1 MLMGEYLH
9 SVDVK
14 GRIILPVDFREELGT
29 TFVITK
35 GLDRCLFVYHQSE
48 WKVLSEKLKQLPLS
62 KPEARAFVRFFFSGA
77 RQLECDKQSRF
88 LVPANLRDYAM
99 LEKDVVLI
107 GVSNRIEVW
116 NKAQWEAYNDEINP
130 MVTTIAETLTDLGI

>member
-29 TFVITK
+29 TFIITK

-48 WKVLSEKLKQLPLS
+48 WKILSEKLKQLPLS

-88 LVPANLRDYAM
+88 LVPGNLRDYAM

-107 GVSNRIEVW
+107 GVSNRIEIW
-116 NKAQWEAYNDEINP
+116 NKVQWEAYNDEINP

>member
-48 WKVLSEKLKQLPLS
+48 WKILSEKLKQLPLS

-88 LVPANLRDYAM
+88 LVPGNLRDYAM

-107 GVSNRIEVW
+107 GVSNRIEIW
-116 NKAQWEAYNDEINP
+116 NKVQWEAYNDEINP

>member
-1 MLMGEYLH
+1 MGEYLH

-29 TFVITK
+29 TFIITK

-48 WKVLSEKLKQLPLS
+48 WKILSEKLKQLPLS

-88 LVPANLRDYAM
+88 LVPGNLRDYAM

-107 GVSNRIEVW
+107 GVSNRIEIW
-116 NKAQWEAYNDEINP
+116 NKVQWEAYNDEINP

>member
-1 MLMGEYLH
+1 VLMGEYLH
-9 SVDVK
+9 SIDVK

-29 TFVITK
+29 TFIITK

-88 LVPANLRDYAM
+88 LVPGNLRDYAM

>member
-1 MLMGEYLH
+1 VLMGEYLH
-9 SVDVK
+9 SIDVK

-29 TFVITK
+29 TFIITK

-88 LVPANLRDYAM
+88 LVPGTLRDYAM

>member
-1 MLMGEYLH
+1 MGEYLH
-9 SVDVK
+9 SIDVK

>member
-1 MLMGEYLH
+1 MGEYLH

>member
-1 MLMGEYLH
+1 MGEYLH

-48 WKVLSEKLKQLPLS
+48 WKILSEKLKQLPLS

-88 LVPANLRDYAM
+88 LVPGTLRDYAM

-107 GVSNRIEVW
+107 GVSNRLEVW

>member
-1 MLMGEYLH
+1 MGEYLH

-48 WKVLSEKLKQLPLS
+48 WKILSEKLKQLPLS

-88 LVPANLRDYAM
+88 LVPGNLRDYAM

-107 GVSNRIEVW
+107 GVSNRIEIW
-116 NKAQWEAYNDEINP
+116 NKVQWEAYNDEINP

>member
-1 MLMGEYLH
+1 M
-9 SVDVK
+9 
-14 GRIILPVDFREELGT
+14 
-29 TFVITK
+29 
-35 GLDRCLFVYHQSE
+35 
-48 WKVLSEKLKQLPLS
+48 
-62 KPEARAFVRFFFSGA
+62 
-77 RQLECDKQSRF
+77 ECDKQSRF
-88 LVPANLRDYAM
+88 LVPGTLRDYAM

>member
-9 SVDVK
+9 SIDVK

-29 TFVITK
+29 TFIITK

>member
-9 SVDVK
+9 SIDVK

-29 TFVITK
+29 TFIITK

-88 LVPANLRDYAM
+88 LVPGNLRDYAM